1 MRLVLFFLLVLSVLC
16 MSQTIEQKCIEK
28 PIYELSENGKGK
40 IVGSIEV
47 KEQGKGISIH
57 VVASGLKPG
66 QYGFHMHEK
75 NTMSNTTDDK
85 GNTVIGGGL
94 GGHWDPDNTH
104 KHAGPHGDGHRGDLE
119 MLQVGKEGT
128 VDQTVISTR
137 IPFKAVKGKAFVIHA
152 MPDNFTDHPVNGG
165 SGARMYAAP
174 F

>member
-1 MRLVLFFLLVLSVLC
+1 
-16 MSQTIEQKCIEK
+16 
-28 PIYELSENGKGK
+28 
-40 IVGSIEV
+40 
-47 KEQGKGISIH
+47 
-57 VVASGLKPG
+57 
-66 QYGFHMHEK
+66 MHEK

-104 KHAGPHGDGHRGDLE
+104 IHAGPHGDGHRGDLE

-152 MPDNFTDHPVNGG
+152 MPDNFMDHPVNGG